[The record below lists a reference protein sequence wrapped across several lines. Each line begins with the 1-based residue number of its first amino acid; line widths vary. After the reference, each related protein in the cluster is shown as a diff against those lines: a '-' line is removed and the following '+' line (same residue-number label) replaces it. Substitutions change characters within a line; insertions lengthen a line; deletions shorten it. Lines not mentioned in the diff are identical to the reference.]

1 MKRWYYGGVAILFF
15 FVWIERGSAAVH
27 PDAYIAGY
35 AAAIVERDFRVPHA
49 SLTVQDGVVR
59 LYSDELAEVDRAAL
73 IATLRTIPGVVRVE
87 LLPGRPLDAPT
98 EGVQPIPL
106 VGRQDS
112 PQRSMTRPAPPEEAQ
127 FLPEGYLFDQLTAD
141 ERWPHFSV
149 AYRYY
154 MDEKGLGST
163 GAANFGET
171 FSLYRTRGPFG
182 GQWEVGLQGGVF
194 SFFDLTAESKD
205 LVNADYMGG
214 IFSSYRYENFSTML
228 RVFHQSSHLGD
239 EFILR
244 ENPVRRVNLSY
255 EQADLLL
262 SYKFFD
268 MLRLYG
274 GGGYLFDQEPANIE
288 PWTTQYGVEIESPW
302 KLADNTI
309 TPILA
314 GDFKNDEEDHWSTN
328 ISLRGGLQ
336 FESWRL
342 NQRRLQVLIEYFH
355 GHSPNGQFYNSKIE
369 TIGIGAHLRY

>member
-1 MKRWYYGGVAILFF
+1 MKRWQWGCTSILLYFAGVG
-15 FVWIERGSAAVH
+15 VGSAALH
-27 PDAYIAGY
+27 SDAYIAGY

-49 SLTVQDGVVR
+49 SLIVQDGIVR
-59 LYSDELAEVDRAAL
+59 LYSDELSGVDRSAL
-73 IATLRTIPGVVRVE
+73 IDILRTIPGVVRVE
-87 LLPGRPLDAPT
+87 LLPQKSLDAT
-98 EGVQPIPL
+98 VEGPQPIPL
-106 VGRQDS
+106 VGRQN
-112 PQRSMTRPAPPEEAQ
+112 PQRGAAELSSLEDQ

-141 ERWPHFSV
+141 ERWPHFSI

-154 MDEKGLGST
+154 MKEKELGST

-171 FSLYRTRGPFG
+171 FSLYRSRAPFG

-194 SFFDLTAESKD
+194 SFFDLTAKSKD

-214 IFSSYRYENFSTML
+214 IFTSYRYQDFSTML

-244 ENPVRRVNLSY
+244 NRVQRVNLSY

-262 SYKFFD
+262 SYKFFK

-274 GGGYLFDQEPANIE
+274 GGGYLFDQEPADLR

-302 KLADNTI
+302 KVSSNAI
-309 TPILA
+309 TPIFA

-336 FESWRL
+336 FENWRL

-355 GHSPNGQFYNSKIE
+355 GHSPNGQFYNRKIE
-369 TIGIGAHLRY
+369 TIGVGVHLRY